1 MAMNVLECGPG
12 TWSGCAGPLPDASLQ
27 DPTHRQ
33 RCTHLFNTYSD
44 PHPRPQAASTR
55 RSGAGRQQ
63 HTHVNVPNGCSFLN
77 ELISDLHRSTRASVR
92 NGRSAS
98 LSCRWSLSPPAPAAA
113 SLPAHISQA
122 PPPPAA
128 HGAPEC
134 ALGTAPAAMERER
147 MRAEGSYLPV
157 VSGFPPT
164 SFSSSRS

>member
-1 MAMNVLECGPG
+1 MNVLECGPG

-98 LSCRWSLSPPAPAAA
+98 LSYRWSLSPPAPAAA
-113 SLPAHISQA
+113 SLPAHSSQA
-122 PPPPAA
+122 PPPPACA
-128 HGAPEC
+128 RRPRVRPGDGAGCHG
-134 ALGTAPAAMERER
+134 ER
-147 MRAEGSYLPV
+147 ADEGGRLVP
-157 VSGFPPT
+157 SGCFWFSPDFFLFFPKLK
-164 SFSSSRS
+164 